1 MAHTK
6 IVFTDYY
13 YPDIDQEKKILGA
26 LKDVE
31 LVDCTKLVPGGV
43 KDEERRSR
51 ICGGRGRADR
61 AVRADY
67 DAR

>member
-1 MAHTK
+1 MAHQK

-13 YPDIDQEKKILGA
+13 YPDIEQEKKILGR

-43 KDEERRSR
+43 KDEERVLEY
-51 ICGGRGRADR
+51 A
-61 AVRADY
+61 
-67 DAR
+67 